1 MNFMAL
7 TGRYIS
13 PKIKQQKREA
23 KYCFYCFRSLIDQN
37 CKKLSINAKTIDH
50 FIPLTKGGT
59 NFQYNIV
66 ICCHQC
72 NALKADFLPNEFN
85 TVVSK
90 LWQGNECFK
99 YSKQELRNIISQVKF
114 IRARYDQNMRQ
125 NQAYYLIDLPVKQGM
140 LEQLRKKYIK
150 NNGFSLSNNQHKQ
163 TA

>member
-1 MNFMAL
+1 MAL

-13 PKIKQQKREA
+13 PTIRQQKRDA
-23 KYCFYCFRSLIDQN
+23 NYCFYCFRSLIDN
-37 CKKLSINAKTIDH
+37 VYKKHQKLPINAKTIDH

-72 NALKADFLPNEFN
+72 NTLKADFLPNEFN

-90 LWQGNECFK
+90 LWQGNDCFK

-114 IRARYDQNMRQ
+114 IRAKYDQNMRQ
-125 NQAYYLIDLPVKQGM
+125 NQAYYLIDLPIKQGM
-140 LEQLRKKYIK
+140 LQQLRKKYIK
-150 NNGFSLSNNQHKQ
+150 QNELSLSNNQHKQ